1 MPVEFSSPEF
11 RRGKP
16 EIFTRW
22 LAMRADHPGLKIKSV
37 RLAGNEVIATDAA
50 GKVVVREHRDRR
62 IAMERRLVELRAKQ
76 ASLKAHELL
85 RRAPRL
91 APLQV
96 DPTAARRS
104 GIASLLQA
112 TADLEAAV
120 AYWKSFRPT
129 DHLLPRR

>member
-22 LAMRADHPGLKIKSV
+22 LAMKTDYPRLKIKTV
-37 RLAGNEVIATDAA
+37 RLTGNEVIATDAA

-62 IAMERRLVELRAKQ
+62 IAMERRLIELRAKQ
-76 ASLKAHELL
+76 TSLKTLELL

-91 APLQV
+91 TPLQA

-120 AYWKSFRPT
+120 TFWKGFRPT
-129 DHLLPRR
+129 DPRPPRR

>member
-22 LAMRADHPGLKIKSV
+22 LAMRADHPKLRIKSM
-37 RLAGNEVIATDAA
+37 RLVGCEAVATDAA

-62 IAMERRLVELRAKQ
+62 IAMERRLVELRAQQ

-85 RRAPRL
+85 RRASRL
-91 APLQV
+91 APLQA
-96 DPTAARRS
+96 DPTVARRR

-112 TADLEAAV
+112 TAELEAAV
-120 AYWKSFRPT
+120 AFWKSFRPT
-129 DHLLPRR
+129 DPLPPRR

>member
-62 IAMERRLVELRAKQ
+62 VAIERRLIELRAKQ

-91 APLQV
+91 TPLQA

-112 TADLEAAV
+112 TAELEASV
-120 AYWKSFRPT
+120 TYWKSFRPT
-129 DHLLPRR
+129 DPLPPRR

>member
-1 MPVEFSSPEF
+1 MKTDYP
-11 RRGKP
+11 R
-16 EIFTRW
+16 
-22 LAMRADHPGLKIKSV
+22 LKIKSV

-62 IAMERRLVELRAKQ
+62 IAMERRLIELRAKQ

-85 RRAPRL
+85 RRASRL
-91 APLQV
+91 APLQA
-96 DPTAARRS
+96 DPTTARRS

-112 TADLEAAV
+112 TAELEAAV

-129 DHLLPRR
+129 DHLMPRR